1 MTSAHRP
8 TSDTRRNSET
18 ATHGDDDAALT
29 SAIGGRTVQSIFDL
43 RFKFRCQSCVTG
55 GKFRL
60 VRSSDAPYFSRAI
73 LRLGVADVA
82 HVFVV
87 ASSALILVVAI
98 RSRERPR
105 VWSRARVALAVLV
118 WLRLVDKAALG
129 DRRPV
134 FERQRKGTAA
144 ILLAAGG

>member
-1 MTSAHRP
+1 MSPVASSGLSVVRMLHTSA
-8 TSDTRRNSET
+8 
-18 ATHGDDDAALT
+18 
-29 SAIGGRTVQSIFDL
+29 VQFFGWVWRMWL
-43 RFKFRCQSCVTG
+43 
-55 GKFRL
+55 
-60 VRSSDAPYFSRAI
+60 P
-73 LRLGVADVA
+73 
-82 HVFVV
+82 VFVV

-98 RSRERPR
+98 RSRERSR

-144 ILLAAGG
+144 ILLAAGGRLDGATRAR